1 MTDAQ
6 TAQNIATT
14 YDPTEIEKKW
24 YKTWEEQGYFKP
36 SGHGESFCIMIPPPN
51 VTGS

>member
-6 TAQNIATT
+6 SAQNIATT

-24 YKTWEEQGYFKP
+24 YQPIWNWALIFNQFITIFENRIQ
-36 SGHGESFCIMIPPPN
+36 
-51 VTGS
+51 V

>member
-24 YKTWEEQGYFKP
+24 YKT
-36 SGHGESFCIMIPPPN
+36 
-51 VTGS
+51 